1 MMKSV
6 YYSVALLVGLLSGC
20 GPDEAQDPTQTRSQ
34 IPRIVESSDTYVEKG
49 DLDRLKDRGQLRI
62 LLPPYSDD
70 ANYLPR
76 HGFPIHFE
84 TELLNRFASNIG
96 LEPVWVLVD
105 NFDALIPS
113 LLQGKGDVV
122 AANLTI
128 TDQRKKSI
136 AFTVPVTIVR
146 EQLVMRAGDNI
157 KAKKDLS
164 GRKIAV
170 RKSSSYWD
178 SVQALKQDNPR
189 LKIEVVEEKIPIE
202 TILERVANKVYDL
215 AVADSNLVEA
225 VRSYRDQLDV
235 AFDISGARPIAWG
248 VRPGSRQLKTELD
261 RFLVKQHLT
270 QTSNKKHTDDLA
282 GIKKRGVLR
291 VLTRN
296 NAANYFLWRGE
307 LLGFEYDLVR
317 EFAKQ
322 NNLRVEMIVPPSRK
336 DLLPWLQQ
344 GRGDLVAASLTINDA
359 YKNSGIVFSR
369 KTNQVSEVA
378 VARAD
383 EPDLSNRSDLAG
395 RTVVVRAGSAY
406 WSTIQGLIDKGID
419 ARLKAAP
426 ETLETE
432 EIIARVASGDYDL
445 TVSDSHILDI
455 ELTWR
460 DDIKA
465 VLKLGQPVIH
475 GWAMRSKNKELHSV
489 VNKFL
494 KKEYRG
500 LFYNMAQQKYFK
512 KARTIKRRLMQRVDR
527 SEGGALSPYDDLVK
541 KYASE
546 YDFDWRLVVA
556 QMYQESRFDPKAKSW
571 VGAQGL
577 MQVMPRTAREMGIS
591 NLTAPGNGLRAGVQ
605 YLSWVRDRF
614 DVALPVAD
622 RYWFVL
628 AAYNAGVGHVRDAR
642 RLARQKGWAS
652 DRWFDNVER
661 AMLLLARP
669 QYAQRARY
677 GYVRGSEPVKYVR
690 EIRDRYQAYVQLTA
704 GSNN

>member
-1 MMKSV
+1 MMKSI
-6 YYSVALLVGLLSGC
+6 YSMALLAGLLSAC
-20 GPDEAQDPTQTRSQ
+20 GPDEAKDPSQT
-34 IPRIVESSDTYVEKG
+34 PRIVEAADTYVEKG
-49 DLDRLKDRGQLRI
+49 DLEQLKDRGQLRI

-76 HGFPIHFE
+76 HGFPLHFE
-84 TELLNRFASNIG
+84 TELLSRFANNIG
-96 LEPVWVLVD
+96 LEPVWIYV
-105 NFDALIPS
+105 NSFDALIPT

-128 TDQRKKSI
+128 TDQRKKII

-157 KAKKDLS
+157 KTRKDLS

-170 RKSSSYWD
+170 RKATSYWD

-225 VRSYRDQLDV
+225 VLSYRDQLNV
-235 AFDISGARPIAWG
+235 AFDISGNRPVAWG
-248 VRPGSRQLKTELD
+248 VRPGSHQLKAELD

-270 QTSNKKHTDDLA
+270 QAHKKKHTEDLA

-344 GRGDLVAASLTINDA
+344 GRGDLVAASLTNSDA
-359 YKNSGIVFSR
+359 YKNSTMVFSR
-369 KTNQVSEVA
+369 KTNKVTEML

-383 EPDLSNRSDLAG
+383 ESDFKSISDLAG

-406 WSTIQGLIDKGID
+406 WSTIQALIDKGID
-419 ARLKAAP
+419 VRLKAAP

-432 EIIARVASGDYDL
+432 EIIARVANGDYDL

-465 VLKLGQPVIH
+465 VLKLGQPVNH
-475 GWAMRSKNKELHSV
+475 GWAMRSKNKQLHSA
-489 VNKFL
+489 VNQFL

-512 KARTIKRRLMQRVDR
+512 KARTIKQRLMQRVDR
-527 SEGGALSPYDDLVK
+527 PEGGSLSPYDDLVK
-541 KYASE
+541 KYASK

-577 MQVMPRTAREMGIS
+577 MQVMPRTAKEMGIS
-591 NLTAPGNGLRAGVQ
+591 NLAIPDNGLRAGVQ

-614 DVALPVAD
+614 DRALPVAD

-628 AAYNAGVGHVRDAR
+628 ASYNAGVGHVRDAR

-652 DRWFDNVER
+652 DQWFDNVER
-661 AMLLLARP
+661 AMLLLSRR
-669 QYAQRARY
+669 QYAQRARH

-704 GSNN
+704 GGNN